1 MPEEAP
7 PPANVDPPPPD
18 AQPPLGLDNAW
29 ERLSGTGR
37 GVVVLLAMALV
48 IGAGVGVGVLA
59 GSGDSGG
66 DQVVLAETASS
77 VVTVGGPPEAGT
89 EVVPVPEVTETDFV
103 PVPVPEETETETDFV
118 PVPVPEATETDLVPV
133 PVPEATETVT
143 EGLPTDPSGVPAVP
157 ENATV
162 FTSQAPGPDVGVV
175 TLGQTSVLTW
185 TGGGEQFTL
194 VDRATGNVLVD
205 SAGAGGRIEIEAGE
219 YEFEVTEGGAEWLFA
234 ITDA

>member
-1 MPEEAP
+1 MPEGAP

-89 EVVPVPEVTETDFV
+89 EVAPVPEVTETDFV

-118 PVPVPEATETDLVPV
+118 PVPVPEATET
-133 PVPEATETVT
+133 VT
-143 EGLPTDPSGVPAVP
+143 EGLPTDTSGVPAVP